1 MLKKL
6 LTLYFSLY
14 LALSPIF
21 AQANSNSQKT
31 NSQGSKLTITNK
43 LTIQNQQTQIIASKV
58 KAKTIEIQTQLLK
71 LISQK
76 DLDYLKETSDSS
88 GFLTRT
94 ITDKGHQQE
103 TIVDAIIQA
112 QSISVNGQALTIAG
126 QSVASALSTDN
137 LNQQL
142 LQALSSQGELTQRLK
157 DAGINT
163 AVTGGSFKD
172 NLKNSAVNTVGKN
185 LTKNIGAADLNELT
199 HKLAHAGLGCGLASA
214 KGGDCAS
221 GAVGAVVSEF
231 AAELYRDKQL
241 QNNLPKN
248 KQELV
253 ELQREIKL
261 IGELASIATAG
272 LFELDAQSSFN
283 AGSNA
288 VENNAVSLAAMG
300 IACAANPVCRIA
312 VIKGSSELLKRAV
325 AMATG
330 SQVADKI
337 NDTLENESTKEKA
350 VKEDETTEIVDNSG
364 GAANPEPP
372 EDWDKQ
378 KKGTPKGN
386 KRQNKQFSDAI
397 RGLTK
402 DQKKIVHRK
411 ISGKNK
417 NYQEIKEIANQV
429 RNKELW

>member
-14 LALSPIF
+14 LALGSIF
-21 AQANSNSQKT
+21 AQANSNSQSTKHQASNIKVSGDLNIQADNINIQGAKVSANNATIKSDNLTVTSVQDSKSVQMKSSASGGFFGGSSESTVNSQKT

-103 TIVDAIIQA
+103 TIKEAVIQA

-157 DAGINT
+157 DAGIDLQSLAVNNKDWDESVTTLSGMGALIVKAIVTYFTAGMGTALVEAGSAAMQVAMQSLIDQVATSFVTGAITGDMSFDIDTIIKGAVVAGATTYASDYIASKDGLNIAKDTTQYDIANTVADAGINT

-172 NLKNSAVNTVGKN
+172 NLKNSAVNTVGQN
-185 LTKNIGAADLNELT
+185 LAKNIGAADLNELT

-214 KGGDCAS
+214 KGGDC
-221 GAVGAVVSEF
+221 
-231 AAELYRDKQL
+231 
-241 QNNLPKN
+241 
-248 KQELV
+248 
-253 ELQREIKL
+253 
-261 IGELASIATAG
+261 
-272 LFELDAQSSFN
+272 
-283 AGSNA
+283 
-288 VENNAVSLAAMG
+288 
-300 IACAANPVCRIA
+300 
-312 VIKGSSELLKRAV
+312 
-325 AMATG
+325 
-330 SQVADKI
+330 
-337 NDTLENESTKEKA
+337 
-350 VKEDETTEIVDNSG
+350 
-364 GAANPEPP
+364 
-372 EDWDKQ
+372 
-378 KKGTPKGN
+378 
-386 KRQNKQFSDAI
+386 
-397 RGLTK
+397 
-402 DQKKIVHRK
+402 
-411 ISGKNK
+411 
-417 NYQEIKEIANQV
+417 
-429 RNKELW
+429 